1 MFKGLRCQSA
11 ISRGFDGKG
20 VFQKVSKSDATGGT
34 TNQMNMKERIQGCG
48 WPFVGPVRIINH
60 GRL

>member
-1 MFKGLRCQSA
+1 
-11 ISRGFDGKG
+11 
-20 VFQKVSKSDATGGT
+20 
-34 TNQMNMKERIQGCG
+34 MNMKERIQSCG